1 MYVTNEALVCPY
13 VMANPDDKPMTHA
26 HKAQPPSWDSGLTC
40 VNAVGDTG
48 IEPVTS
54 SV

>member
-1 MYVTNEALVCPY
+1 MSPNEALVCHH
-13 VMANPDDKPMTHA
+13 VTANPDDKPMTHD
-26 HKAQPPSWDSGLTC
+26 HKAQPQAGILPLMTC
-40 VNAVGDTG
+40 MNAVGDTG